1 MYLSYHS
8 THEARFG
15 RFVFDSNA
23 ARIFLR
29 YKTEQQLNNRRRECL
44 LPTGEQEYPH
54 HMYERAQKITMVLR
68 NQPSP
73 RPSGSRIEHYFN
85 GHQKATLN
93 VKTYKHQAH
102 PTHTKSQEGIV
113 GELVPPCRRYDAQR
127 RSLTIGSVSTPAPP
141 PKRNR
146 PRHHYTYILNGGT
159 GKQSLS
165 SDMTPRARYINATP
179 GRALL
184 QLGIN
189 HQIIVLRTP
198 SQRALPAS
206 SQR

>member
-1 MYLSYHS
+1 M
-8 THEARFG
+8 
-15 RFVFDSNA
+15 FDSNA

-44 LPTGEQEYPH
+44 LPTGKQEYPH
-54 HMYERAQKITMVLR
+54 HMYDRAQKITMVLR

-73 RPSGSRIEHYFN
+73 RPSGSRIR
-85 GHQKATLN
+85 TLFKWAPKSHTERKRHTSTKHTQHISR
-93 VKTYKHQAH
+93 VKRELWVNCYH
-102 PTHTKSQEGIV
+102 PAGDMIHSGVASRLDLSQ
-113 GELVPPCRRYDAQR
+113 
-127 RSLTIGSVSTPAPP
+127 PP
-141 PKRNR
+141 PPPQKRNR
-146 PRHHYTYILNGGT
+146 PRHHYTYILNSGT

-184 QLGIN
+184 PLGIN
-189 HQIIVLRTP
+189 HQIIVLCTP